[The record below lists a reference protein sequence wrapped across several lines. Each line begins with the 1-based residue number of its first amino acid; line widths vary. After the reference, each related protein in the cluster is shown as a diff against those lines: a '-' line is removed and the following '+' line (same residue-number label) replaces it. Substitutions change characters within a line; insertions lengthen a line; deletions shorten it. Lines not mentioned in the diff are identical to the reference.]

1 MTSTLK
7 AIVLIFLISLI
18 SCSEEESEFE
28 LKPNPSPTPEKP
40 EDFYTLVCPRMFDVE
55 QNPGK
60 WIWTEREDYL
70 PTVSNTSNWA
80 TVLSQTNCIKFYIT
94 PLTGNGLY
102 DNDSRQL
109 LADLVQETGLEVLV
123 EIGGSRA
130 AGGIPKNGDQAG
142 EKAAIHAQNLLQKWL
157 DTPGARLDAI
167 TTDHAMMW
175 YVREMTPQQ
184 IDLLIQE
191 HLDYI
196 EAMQKWKPGLKV
208 GFIESLGYFKFA
220 EGGYR
225 QLDVLPFFE
234 FTTFMTELMTDAN
247 KRGIVIDHFDIDF
260 GLKGIVRDSYGAN
273 QFHRWNE
280 TENLDYGRILK
291 AEQVC
296 RELGLNVGVIFNE
309 LLSGDLYDLGEY
321 ATLKEADAD
330 CALRNI
336 EFIKGYFEAGG
347 RPNRLIFQSWTM
359 NPTRTGPE
367 SDPDSFMGITLRQ
380 LDEVCRFFGDTAVC
394 M

>member
-7 AIVLIFLISLI
+7 VIVLIFLMSLF
-18 SCSEEESEFE
+18 SCSKDEFKSEPETNFS
-28 LKPNPSPTPEKP
+28 PIPSPTPEKK
-40 EDFYTLVCPRMFDVE
+40 EDFYTIVCPRMYNIDM
-55 QNPGK
+55 QAAN

-70 PTVSNTSNWA
+70 PTFSNTENWD
-80 TVLSQTNCIKFYIT
+80 TVLSQTDCIKLMFH
-94 PLTGNGLY
+94 PLTQRY
-102 DNDSRQL
+102 DNASRQK
-109 LADLVQETGLEVLV
+109 LANLIQETGREVLV
-123 EIGGSRA
+123 ELGGSRME
-130 AGGIPKNGDQAG
+130 GGIKRNGDQAG
-142 EKAAIHAQNLLQKWL
+142 EFAAKHDQKHLQKWL

-167 TTDHAMMW
+167 TTDHSMMW

-220 EGGYR
+220 EGGYH
-225 QLDVLPFFE
+225 QTSAVLPFFE
-234 FTTFMTELMTDAN
+234 FTAFMTELMTEAN

-260 GLKGIVRDSYGAN
+260 GLRGIVRDSYGAN

-280 TENLDYGRILK
+280 IENLDYGRILK

-296 RELGLNVGVIFNE
+296 RDLGLNVGVIFNE
-309 LLSGDLYDLGEY
+309 LLSNPLYEAGKY
-321 ATLKEADAD
+321 ATQEEADSD

-336 EFIKGYFEAGG
+336 EFIRGYLEAGG
-347 RPNRLIFQSWTM
+347 RPNRLVFQSWTM

-367 SDPDSFMGITLRQ
+367 SDSDSFLGITLRQ
-380 LDEVCRFFGDTAVC
+380 LDEVSQFFGD
-394 M
+394 